1 MLHENRNRWLS
12 AHTFVLKTYKWSKQT
27 KYEVD
32 IWIYYPMHENVQLKL
47 NKQAQWEIRLNY
59 VSDSEANLEEQKQY
73 QCHITL
79 KGNVLA

>member
-1 MLHENRNRWLS
+1 
-12 AHTFVLKTYKWSKQT
+12 
-27 KYEVD
+27 
-32 IWIYYPMHENVQLKL
+32 MHENVQLKL